1 MNSILKK
8 IFLTTFT
15 ITLFVGAIDQVGE
28 LISTEGRRVPADA
41 SFVEPTPFVYPPAQ
55 RVQYTNT
62 AEKADEQ
69 IAKISYRPSNI
80 IAVEEASKSNAQD
93 STLPFIPKKPSVD
106 VKKKSFL
113 RKPLQPSNRVAE
125 LALVPL
131 APPSVDNRSF
141 PRKPLIRSK
150 SPAELQ
156 DVEEG
161 ASSSVAVKPQPLKPQ
176 PPKATDPFAFLKPVG
191 SGVDAVRNLQG
202 SQSVQV
208 ARRQSV
214 LLTPVQAMG
223 KGETS
228 SDVRPS
234 SRGAYK
240 PLRDRSER
248 KPVIK

>member
-28 LISTEGRRVPADA
+28 LISTEGRRVPAAA
-41 SFVEPTPFVYPPAQ
+41 SFVEPTPYVYPPAQ
-55 RVQYTNT
+55 RVQYMKT

-93 STLPFIPKKPSVD
+93 STLPFIPQKPSVD
-106 VKKKSFL
+106 VKKNSFL

-161 ASSSVAVKPQPLKPQ
+161 ASSSVAVKPQP
-176 PPKATDPFAFLKPVG
+176 PKATDPFAFLKKPSGGVG
-191 SGVDAVRNLQG
+191 LQG
-202 SQSVQV
+202 IRDLKASEDSVVQA